1 MLVAFPL
8 TMQGGTKIA
17 LEPNSGAGA
26 ERKPEVSGGLSL
38 YIPVPGMPIGGIA
51 IDDDDARARIGRG
64 ARVSTRASRRRDVA
78 ETPRVAANRW
88 IL

>member
-1 MLVAFPL
+1 
-8 TMQGGTKIA
+8 MQGGTKIA

-51 IDDDDARARIGRG
+51 IDDDDTRARIGRG
-64 ARVSTRASRRRDVA
+64 ARVPTRASRRRDVA

>member
-1 MLVAFPL
+1 
-8 TMQGGTKIA
+8 MQGGTEIA

-38 YIPVPGMPIGGIA
+38 YIPVPGMPIGGYA
-51 IDDDDARARIGRG
+51 IDDDDTRARIGRG
-64 ARVSTRASRRRDVA
+64 ARVSKRASKRRDDA
-78 ETPRVAANRW
+78 ETPRVAAQRW